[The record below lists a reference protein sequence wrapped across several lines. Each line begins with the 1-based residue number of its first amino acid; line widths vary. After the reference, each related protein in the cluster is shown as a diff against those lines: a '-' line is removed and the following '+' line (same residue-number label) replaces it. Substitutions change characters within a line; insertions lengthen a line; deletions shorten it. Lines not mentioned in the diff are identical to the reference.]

1 MTFTMK
7 TLITAET
14 IFSLAFTSEES
25 YNASVITESDI
36 AEVESRY
43 LLPIVGEK
51 FYNAMRLGEYD
62 DLVEERVAPMVAAW
76 VRYTIEPLLASR
88 SCLYHDER
96 SVTEAVNEDMRV
108 RLFALRNKAVTLTRR
123 LVYYLNANSVA
134 FDEYDPDSNPLN
146 RCFIYGNI
154 IQVY

>member
-1 MTFTMK
+1 MR
-7 TLITAET
+7 TLITAEQV
-14 IFSLAFTSEES
+14 FSLAFTSEES
-25 YNASVITESDI
+25 YNVSVITASDI
-36 AEVESRY
+36 GEVENRY
-43 LLPIVGEK
+43 LIPIIGEN

-96 SVTEAVNEDMRV
+96 MVTEAVNDDVLMRL
-108 RLFALRNKAVTLTRR
+108 RALRDKAVVLTRR
-123 LVYYLNANSVA
+123 LVNYLNANSVA

>member
-1 MTFTMK
+1 MR
-7 TLITAET
+7 TLITAEQV
-14 IFSLAFTSEES
+14 FSLAFTSEES
-25 YNASVITESDI
+25 YNVSVITASDI
-36 AEVESRY
+36 GEVENRY
-43 LLPIVGEK
+43 LIPIIGEN

-96 SVTEAVNEDMRV
+96 MVTEVINDDVRMRL
-108 RLFALRNKAVTLTRR
+108 RALRDKAVVLTRR
-123 LVYYLNANSVA
+123 LVNYLNANSVA

-146 RCFIYGNI
+146 HCFIYGNI